1 MRISQ
6 AFLVLTLL
14 GSLCD
19 AGAAQSTA
27 GGPPAPS
34 QSEVAHEPSTSSAG
48 VIPPAPDAPPSGI
61 LQPSLDKVQQTVGA
75 LKLDK
80 WKRGT
85 VREEANANISDI
97 QRDVQT
103 TLPSLLKD
111 ADAAPGALSQVLP
124 LSRNVDAL
132 YDVLLRVEEGA
143 RVSAPAEQVTA
154 LQQALVTLQKARSAL
169 DLQLQETAAAQ
180 EKQVTVL
187 RTTLQAQ
194 AAARAAVTPAPV
206 PTCPAPPPAKKAVRK
221 RKPPATTPQTPP
233 AATATPP
240 KTGH

>member
-1 MRISQ
+1 
-6 AFLVLTLL
+6 
-14 GSLCD
+14 
-19 AGAAQSTA
+19 
-27 GGPPAPS
+27 
-34 QSEVAHEPSTSSAG
+34 
-48 VIPPAPDAPPSGI
+48 
-61 LQPSLDKVQQTVGA
+61 
-75 LKLDK
+75 
-80 WKRGT
+80 

>member
-1 MRISQ
+1 
-6 AFLVLTLL
+6 VN
-14 GSLCD
+14 
-19 AGAAQSTA
+19 
-27 GGPPAPS
+27 
-34 QSEVAHEPSTSSAG
+34 
-48 VIPPAPDAPPSGI
+48 
-61 LQPSLDKVQQTVGA
+61 A
-75 LKLDK
+75 LKLEK

-111 ADAAPGALSQVLP
+111 ADAAPGILSKMLP
-124 LSRNVDAL
+124 LSRNVNAL

-143 RVSAPAEQVTA
+143 RVAAPAEQVTQ
-154 LQQALVTLQKARSAL
+154 LERTLVSLEKARSAL

-187 RTTLQAQ
+187 RATLQAQ
-194 AAARAAVTPAPV
+194 AASWSAVTPPPA
-206 PTCPAPPPAKKAVRK
+206 PTCPAPPPAKKAVK
-221 RKPPATTPQTPP
+221 KHKPPAAPPQTPP
-233 AATATPP
+233 AASTAPP

>member
-1 MRISQ
+1 
-6 AFLVLTLL
+6 V
-14 GSLCD
+14 
-19 AGAAQSTA
+19 
-27 GGPPAPS
+27 
-34 QSEVAHEPSTSSAG
+34 V
-48 VIPPAPDAPPSGI
+48 PPAPDAQPPSGI
-61 LQPSLDKVQQTVGA
+61 LQPSLDKVQQTVSS

-85 VREEANANISDI
+85 VREEAVANIKDI
-97 QRDVQT
+97 QGDVQT

-111 ADAAPGALSQVLP
+111 ADAAPGTLSQVLP

-143 RVSAPAEQVTA
+143 RVSAPAEQVTE
-154 LQQALVTLQKARSAL
+154 LQHALVTLQKARSAL
-169 DLQLQETAAAQ
+169 DIQLQETAAAQ

-187 RTTLQAQ
+187 RTALQAQ
-194 AAARAAVTPAPV
+194 VAARVAEKPAPV
-206 PTCPAPPPAKKAVRK
+206 PTCPAPPPPKKAVRK

-233 AATATPP
+233 AATTATP